1 MNSVLI
7 CNVCLIHILG
17 FTRILKEIL
26 VVILCQLYSFIG
38 KGPHNSSDENKAV
51 AKDDAAE
58 IEWINIEAV
67 VDKNLASI
75 INIFYWITRDGKN
88 LAKHFG
94 RPSMEI

>member
-1 MNSVLI
+1 MNSLLN
-7 CNVCLIHILG
+7 CNVFLTDILG

-38 KGPHNSSDENKAV
+38 RGPHNSSDENKAV

-67 VDKNLASI
+67 VDKNLGFVRI
-75 INIFYWITRDGKN
+75 LLDYKGWK
-88 LAKHFG
+88 KFG
-94 RPSMEI
+94 ETFWSSKYGI

>member
-17 FTRILKEIL
+17 FTRILKEI
-26 VVILCQLYSFIG
+26 VGIILCQLYSFIG
-38 KGPHNSSDENKAV
+38 RVTHNGSDENKAV

-67 VDKNLASI
+67 
-75 INIFYWITRDGKN
+75 
-88 LAKHFG
+88 G
-94 RPSMEI
+94 R